1 MQKRYSIT
9 LKNFLE
15 NKKFNNKSFFIN
27 ANDELVLENDNKKVN
42 LGIFF
47 KLILS
52 KKSND
57 LKVEISLYSWSN
69 IKQSLVPIDKSI
81 WKDFEF
87 GAGKHIPKIEKHYKS
102 IIDNFLNIFKEL
114 KYYWHLKELIHKME
128 HPIFSFHYKLLNSFS
143 KQSLENI
150 CLKYF
155 DNYPVLNISLLKT
168 KVQKNAIYYLFL
180 PNYINGFF
188 INGIEVSVDLDETDY
203 AIIEDDS
210 NEISAQDCLKLL
222 GVIDE
227 KN

>member
-1 MQKRYSIT
+1 
-9 LKNFLE
+9 
-15 NKKFNNKSFFIN
+15 
-27 ANDELVLENDNKKVN
+27 
-42 LGIFF
+42 
-47 KLILS
+47 
-52 KKSND
+52 
-57 LKVEISLYSWSN
+57 
-69 IKQSLVPIDKSI
+69 
-81 WKDFEF
+81 
-87 GAGKHIPKIEKHYKS
+87 
-102 IIDNFLNIFKEL
+102 
-114 KYYWHLKELIHKME
+114 ME

-143 KQSLENI
+143 KQSLEDI

-155 DNYPVLNISLLKT
+155 DNYPVLNVSLLKT

-222 GVIDE
+222 GVINE